1 MSQFE
6 AEHGS
11 DDEKFLNLCSLVAAF
26 YFVPEIL
33 VPENERAGLS
43 PTEIRPRL
51 DEGRK
56 LLERV
61 LKRGLDNE
69 TVKKLLDANSFDE
82 SLPSGQDP
90 VDGVL
95 ETLILQGAKKT
106 FLAYACGV
114 LSQYYN
120 LRSRYAFGIALLEMF
135 GDFAASKN
143 FLELSNYI
151 NALIQM
157 GWVIVYEVRY
167 HTTLTAK
174 PRHDFYSTLV
184 MQRGN
189 GGDGI
194 YITEKAHWPPR
205 PEDEDEFRRCDWPP
219 RPEDEDAFRLSD
231 EVDVETEEL

>member
-1 MSQFE
+1 MEIFLNLCNEIEAPTRSDWRPISQDIKRRYEGLIEEDMLAHSQRAMSQFE
-6 AEHGS
+6 AERGS

-33 VPENERAGLS
+33 VPKNERAELS

-51 DEGRK
+51 DKGRK

-82 SLPSGQDP
+82 YLPSGQDP

-95 ETLILQGAKKT
+95 ETLILQVTMKT

-151 NALIQM
+151 NALIQT
-157 GWVIVYEVRY
+157 GWVIMNEVRY

-174 PRHDFYSTLV
+174 LVMISTTLV
-184 MQRGN
+184 
-189 GGDGI
+189 I
-194 YITEKAHWPPR
+194 
-205 PEDEDEFRRCDWPP
+205 
-219 RPEDEDAFRLSD
+219 
-231 EVDVETEEL
+231 